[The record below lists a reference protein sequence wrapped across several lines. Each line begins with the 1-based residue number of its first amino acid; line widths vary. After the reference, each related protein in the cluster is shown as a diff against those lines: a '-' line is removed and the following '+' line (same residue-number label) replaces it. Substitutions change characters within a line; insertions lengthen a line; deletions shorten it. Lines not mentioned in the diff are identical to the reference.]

1 MPSTIRNFARIEML
15 GWAALIALGGMTG
28 SAGVC
33 LAQQASQGAA
43 QKSKTTAKTPVN
55 KESAIRRAQPAGV
68 KELPAEFVEKLT
80 VRGCTIPQFDSG
92 EGAEG
97 VGAEPNNVI
106 HGEFT
111 RRGQEDWAVLCSNGK
126 TSTIVIFWGK
136 ATACPASLA
145 RLDDAHYLKAGKD
158 KKLQYSR
165 SIRALGESGL
175 DERAGVAGL
184 KPMSHQGID
193 DRFVG
198 KSSAFFIALTGSG
211 RFFQRRMRVRRTDK
225 VSLEETDVINR
236 MTVLGARLVWLP
248 RSIEQQIPHPPGK
261 TAGFG
266 MTASRGWSV

>member
-1 MPSTIRNFARIEML
+1 MPSAIKNFARFEML
-15 GWAALIALGGMTG
+15 GWAALIALGVMTA

-33 LAQQASQGAA
+33 FAQQASQGAG
-43 QKSKTTAKTPVN
+43 QKSKTTANLAVSR
-55 KESAIRRAQPAGV
+55 ESAIRRAQPAGV

-92 EGAEG
+92 AGSEG

-106 HGEFT
+106 HGGFV
-111 RRGQEDWAVLCSNGK
+111 RHGQEDWAVLCSNGK

-145 RLDDAHYLKAGKD
+145 RLDDAHYLKLGRD
-158 KKLQYSR
+158 KKMHYSR

-198 KSSAFFIALTGSG
+198 KSSAFFYCVDGKWKIFPAKDSG
-211 RFFQRRMRVRRTDK
+211 AAK
-225 VSLEETDVINR
+225 
-236 MTVLGARLVWLP
+236 
-248 RSIEQQIPHPPGK
+248 
-261 TAGFG
+261 
-266 MTASRGWSV
+266 

>member
-1 MPSTIRNFARIEML
+1 MPSTLKNSARIRMF
-15 GWAALIALGGMTG
+15 GWLALILLGGIIG
-28 SAGVC
+28 SAGIGF
-33 LAQQASQGAA
+33 AQQSSQGAA
-43 QKSKTTAKTPVN
+43 PKARAAVS

-68 KELPAEFVEKLT
+68 KELPAEFVDKLT

-97 VGAEPNNVI
+97 VGAKPNNVI

-136 ATACPASLA
+136 ATGCPASLA

-158 KKLQYSR
+158 RKLHYSR

-175 DERAGVAGL
+175 DERAGLAGL
-184 KPMSHQGID
+184 KPLKHEGID

-198 KSSAFFIALTGSG
+198 KSSAFFYCDA
-211 RFFQRRMRVRRTDK
+211 
-225 VSLEETDVINR
+225 
-236 MTVLGARLVWLP
+236 
-248 RSIEQQIPHPPGK
+248 GK
-261 TAGFG
+261 WRIFPAKDAAGTAN
-266 MTASRGWSV
+266 